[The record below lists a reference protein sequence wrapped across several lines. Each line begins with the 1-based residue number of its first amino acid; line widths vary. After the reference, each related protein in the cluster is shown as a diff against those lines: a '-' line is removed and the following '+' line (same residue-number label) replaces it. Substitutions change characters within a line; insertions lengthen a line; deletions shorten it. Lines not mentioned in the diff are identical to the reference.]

1 MPQLDLDEDEV
12 EALVDL
18 LESKLRD
25 LSYEISDTDTREF
38 RNQLKSRRELLK
50 RVLSGLKGGDS

>member
-1 MPQLDLDEDEV
+1 MPQLNLEDNEA

-25 LSYEISDTDTREF
+25 LSYEISDTDTRAF
-38 RNQLKSRRELLK
+38 KDQLKARRDTLK
-50 RVLSGLKGGDS
+50 RIQEDLKNQIS